1 MSPEVRFN
9 GKLGPNQPKMSPE
22 VPLNRKSSP
31 EVSPNRKSSSEVPL
45 NKKSSPEV
53 VTNKKCPFYNKIAV
67 PGLIGHGEKEKPQVR
82 GCRTLVQRGTGRQD
96 SPGRGDGLGWTT
108 STPPDSNGVPR
119 DVPNV
124 SRGHRARSQPTK
136 KSVLTRKPS
145 PHQIR
150 MSVFPGPPEENQRIY
165 RNETG
170 GKLAHRS
177 KPAKSRPD
185 RPGKKS
191 KPHGTEVGQNWVR
204 YPQTDPDAPGCKGTL
219 G

>member
-1 MSPEVRFN
+1 MSRTKPKTTPRLQPTKNVANWVLR
-9 GKLGPNQPKMSPE
+9 NQKP
-22 VPLNRKSSP
+22 
-31 EVSPNRKSSSEVPL
+31 VSRPDKQVE
-45 NKKSSPEV
+45 
-53 VTNKKCPFYNKIAV
+53 
-67 PGLIGHGEKEKPQVR
+67 EKEKPQAR

-119 DVPNV
+119 DVPD
-124 SRGHRARSQPTK
+124 SPELCTHSTK
-136 KSVLTRKPS
+136 
-145 PHQIR
+145 
-150 MSVFPGPPEENQRIY
+150 MSVFSAHQRKSSASIGPQTR
-165 RNETG
+165 

-185 RPGKKS
+185 RPGRKS
-191 KPHGTEVGQNWVR
+191 KPHGTEVGLNWVR